1 MSGPISAL
9 NKGIRFES
17 SVGNTTNKRLETL
30 TLSGVP
36 FASGDLLDTPAGAVV
51 LTLNPDKQSAAKTL
65 TVLEGKYIDIAM
77 EFDGAGQFRYTEFPA
92 LYLAERAGHEIN
104 YITDLDLDSDPT
116 ALRGTK
122 SIVVG
127 GRSEY
132 WTERMRG
139 AMNTSVDR
147 GINLVSLGANTGLNK
162 VTYDPETRTI
172 SDVVKWRDPTV
183 RKAESYLLGAQFFA
197 YGVKSNYTVKNA
209 AQWPFDVLRQ
219 GERIS
224 GVVGPAVGA
233 PSKNGKRVGVEI
245 LAQSAPVGELKTPAV
260 ATYYTRSSGAGI
272 LNIGTSSWVCAI
284 DNKCPGGNTFS
295 ITTRRQVVA
304 VTGAIFEGITRGPL
318 GKWRPA
324 TIDIPAQP

>member
-1 MSGPISAL
+1 M
-9 NKGIRFES
+9 
-17 SVGNTTNKRLETL
+17 
-30 TLSGVP
+30 
-36 FASGDLLDTPAGAVV
+36 
-51 LTLNPDKQSAAKTL
+51 
-65 TVLEGKYIDIAM
+65 
-77 EFDGAGQFRYTEFPA
+77 
-92 LYLAERAGHEIN
+92 AERAGHEIN

-147 GINLVSLGANTGLNK
+147 GINLVSLGGNTGLNK

-183 RKAESYLLGAQFFA
+183 RKSAAQFHGSHFFA
-197 YGVKSNYTVKNA
+197 YGVNSSYTVKNA
-209 AQWPFDVLRQ
+209 AQWPFSVLKT
-219 GERIS
+219 GERIV
-224 GVVGPAVGA
+224 GVVGPAVAA

-245 LAQSAPVGELKTPAV
+245 LAQSPPVGDLKMPAV

-295 ITTRRQVVA
+295 MTTRRQLAA
-304 VTGAIFEGITRGPL
+304 VTGAIIEGSTRGPL

-324 TIDIPAQP
+324 TIDIAPQP